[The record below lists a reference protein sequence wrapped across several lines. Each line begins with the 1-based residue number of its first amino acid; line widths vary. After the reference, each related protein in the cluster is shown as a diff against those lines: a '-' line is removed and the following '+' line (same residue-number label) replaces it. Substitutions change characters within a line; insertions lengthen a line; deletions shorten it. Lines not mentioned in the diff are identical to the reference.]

1 MLAHVCP
8 ASSGQLN
15 REREREGPPSSSQL
29 HLLLRKFFFASQGEK
44 GLFWLVYSFSS
55 SSSST
60 HFYPDRTKED
70 EEGRHTHTHRGGVGG
85 VGGPLPRDVTP
96 KWGRGRRTHTHRS
109 LLAKSSPFVIFG
121 KINWDPSV
129 LPSPSPL
136 PPFSVVWGKEVCLL
150 PPHHLLARATLIA
163 F

>member
-70 EEGRHTHTHRGGVGG
+70 EEGRHTHTHRGGVG

-96 KWGRGRRTHTHRS
+96 KWGRGRRTHTHTS